1 MLNVTNNIN
10 NTSINT
16 IKINTVCFD
25 TGGDFD
31 MNDNIVGVTI
41 NNQYLAVFSFDA
53 DYSEDGESAEY
64 HYGDMVSDSTSW
76 NVCDNL
82 CNIKLQELY
91 NEDGDD
97 LELSLLQVTSTDLK
111 SVQDIIID
119 LVAVS

>member
-1 MLNVTNNIN
+1 MSNVTNNIN
-10 NTSINT
+10 NANNT

-25 TGGDFD
+25 TDGDFD
-31 MNDNIVGVTI
+31 INDNIVGVTI

-53 DYSEDGESAEY
+53 DYSEYGESAEY

-97 LELSLLQVTSTDLK
+97 LDTELLAITPQDLK
-111 SVQDIIID
+111 SIED
-119 LVAVS
+119 